1 MDFIQT
7 ALDTTID
14 GRYVDLTILLSDK
27 DGQMPEYVC
36 SGRGSEEDS
45 GAGEESQRGKGKQ
58 EGEKKKLGKVL
69 YRKIAQSD
77 FEVHYYYFVCTFSR
91 NAHSLA
97 GLEEPRVLCHSH
109 NNDLD

>member
-1 MDFIQT
+1 M
-7 ALDTTID
+7 
-14 GRYVDLTILLSDK
+14 DLTILLSDK

-36 SGRGSEEDS
+36 SGRGNEEDS
-45 GAGEESQRGKGKQ
+45 RAGEESPEDGKERGKGKQ
-58 EGEKKKLGKVL
+58 EGEKKQLGKVL
-69 YRKIAQSD
+69 YHKIAQSD
-77 FEVHYYYFVCTFSR
+77 FEVCYYYYFACTSSR